1 MEVPALATR
10 GQGVAPRVV
19 SAGDASRRRLGP
31 PARHRYRVTPPTTQH
46 QRSNGSHA
54 AGNTAPPAPCLRHS
68 TCTQRQRHSFTIGT
82 LPISIRPTVPADPKS
97 MVAVARG
104 PAPAAAITVP
114 TPYLS
119 WLTWSQTSNCNAGLP
134 EAAFQ
139 PVNDVVRMPPAAI
152 RACAESSP
160 QPPPRPHLVTARGPD
175 ELSMGSSRRQ
185 SSNSAGISSKN
196 RDAGLVTG

>member
-1 MEVPALATR
+1 MEVAALATR

-82 LPISIRPTVPADPKS
+82 LPISIRRTVPADPKS
-97 MVAVARG
+97 MVAVALG
-104 PAPAAAITVP
+104 SDPSAAITVP
-114 TPYLS
+114 SPYLS
-119 WLTWSQTSNCNAGLP
+119 LLTLSPNPNYNAGSTD
-134 EAAFQ
+134 AAFK
-139 PVNDVVRMPPAAI
+139 PADIYVRTHQASI
-152 RACAESSP
+152 TVRS
-160 QPPPRPHLVTARGPD
+160 
-175 ELSMGSSRRQ
+175 
-185 SSNSAGISSKN
+185 
-196 RDAGLVTG
+196 